1 MKGYRGWVG
10 FAAVLLLASG
20 AVAGLS
26 TALSKDPVLVRAL
39 GVSAG
44 LAAVV
49 QYAGFG
55 CTKYLMYRK
64 LNLFA
69 AWGGAM
75 AVRFLSLA
83 VYALVVIKR
92 PDLMLPQAPTLVT
105 FAGLLLV
112 TSIVEPLFLN
122 A

>member
-1 MKGYRGWVG
+1 MKGNGGWVA
-10 FAAVLLLASG
+10 FAAILLLTSG
-20 AVAGLS
+20 AVAGLA
-26 TALSKDPVLVRAL
+26 TVLSKDPVLVRAL

-44 LAAVV
+44 LAAIV
-49 QYAGFG
+49 QFAGFW
-55 CTKYLMYRK
+55 CTKFLMYRK

-75 AVRFLSLA
+75 AVRFVSLA
-83 VYALVVIKR
+83 TCALVVIKR
-92 PDLMLPQAPTLVT
+92 PDLMLPPAPTLVT